1 MPFDCTP
8 VIEKQIPAAADGIG
22 IDSRLPE
29 PIRFRPVPPW
39 YASRQP
45 ECVDA
50 AFAVLS
56 RARELVSEERRWCKR
71 AFAVTWLD
79 IPVHAGSRFARRYCA
94 LGAIKRAGR
103 ELGLPVDD
111 ANRALEWQT
120 IIPVADWNGM
130 TPGSGRMSEASRSMR
145 LLLRSTRCPFTSPL
159 R

>member
-8 VIEKQIPAAADGIG
+8 VIEKQIPAATGGIG

-29 PIRFRPVPPW
+29 PIRFRPIPPW

-120 IIPVADWNGM
+120 IIPVAGWNDD
-130 TPGSGRMSEASRSMR
+130 R
-145 LLLRSTRCPFTSPL
+145 TRTHAEIVVAFDAAIAALDAMPVC
-159 R
+159 